1 MSKMENTFAWSK
13 GTTKNIAQLEAK
25 VQQLEQK
32 LQAIEVQVPNFAL
45 VNRDNGWVAQS
56 ISIPNS
62 ALSLNQDNNA
72 IFLDF
77 QKPNVPNDRRGYV
90 GIGRRNQ
97 DVIDLWG
104 KNGTRIMCLNNDIEL
119 SPSRNINCS
128 NKPLTNLAAPVN
140 PNDATTKQYV
150 DSKTTISVVDGTW
163 NSIVP
168 RVVTW
173 PNIAGGVSQVINLS
187 TWLEKTG
194 ANDKM
199 FSPNLNVRIT
209 NTGNDIEF
217 EIQAFG
223 SPPAG
228 NWKLK
233 AVLTYIRLT

>member
-1 MSKMENTFAWSK
+1 MSKMENTFAWKK
-13 GTTKNIAQLEAK
+13 GTTKNIAQLEQK
-25 VQQLEQK
+25 VQQLERQ
-32 LQAIEVQVPNFAL
+32 LQAINAQLPKFARFD
-45 VNRDNGWVAQS
+45 RDNAWVPQT
-56 ISIPNS
+56 ISSPNEN
-62 ALSLNQDNNA
+62 LSFIQDNNA
-72 IFLDF
+72 NFISW
-77 QKPNVPNDRRGYV
+77 KKTSNDRRGYV
-90 GIGRRNQ
+90 GMGRSNQ
-97 DVIDLWG
+97 DVIDVLG
-104 KNGTRIMCLNNDIEL
+104 KDGARIMCLNNDIEL

-223 SPPAG
+223 SPPVG

>member
-1 MSKMENTFAWSK
+1 MSKMENTFAWNK
-13 GTTKNIAQLEAK
+13 GTTKNIAQLEQK
-25 VQQLEQK
+25 VQQLERQ
-32 LQAIEVQVPNFAL
+32 LQAIEAQVPNFA
-45 VNRDNGWVAQS
+45 RFDQDNNWVPQTFS
-56 ISIPNS
+56 FPN
-62 ALSLNQDNNA
+62 ANLSFIQDNNA
-72 IFLDF
+72 NFLLW
-77 QKPNVPNDRRGYV
+77 KKSTNDRRGYV
-90 GIGRRNQ
+90 GMGRTGQ

-104 KNGTRIMCLNNDIEL
+104 KDGTRIISLNNDLEL
-119 SPSRNINCS
+119 IPAGNINCS

-140 PNDATTKQYV
+140 PNDATTKEYV
-150 DSKTTISVVDGTW
+150 DNKTTISVIEGTW

-173 PNIAGGVSQVINLS
+173 PNIAGGVSKVINLS

-209 NTGNDIEF
+209 NNGNDIEF

-223 SPPAG
+223 SPPTG
-228 NWKLK
+228 NWKIK